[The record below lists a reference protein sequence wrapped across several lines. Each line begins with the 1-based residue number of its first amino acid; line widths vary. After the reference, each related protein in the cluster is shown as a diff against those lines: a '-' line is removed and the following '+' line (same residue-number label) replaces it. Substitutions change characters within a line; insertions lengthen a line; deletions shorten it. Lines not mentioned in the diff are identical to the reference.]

1 MNLRSILATGG
12 ALGAIALGFG
22 ASPAFAQDTT
32 AAEATPPE
40 GTIIVT
46 GSRSTTR
53 TVANSPVPVDVLSAE
68 MLTEGGQV
76 ETNKILNKLVPSFN
90 FPQPAIADGSDALR
104 PATLRG
110 LSPDQTLVLVN
121 GKRRHTAALLN
132 INGTIGRGAA
142 AVDLNSIPALAI
154 ERIEVLRDGAS
165 SQYGSDAIAGVIN
178 IRLKTASEG
187 GKAVASFGKYV
198 TTLDDVQRV
207 TGLQTNAAGQPFIDP
222 SVATA
227 AAGTRFFAANTGNEL
242 KVRDGE
248 TYTVASNVGLPIF
261 GEGYLNLTAEYRHR
275 DRTNRTGFDLR
286 PNYTASTA
294 AAFDPREASFN
305 RREFRF
311 GDPKADDFTL
321 FLNTAWPVGET
332 FEAYAFG
339 SFNQRDSVSAAN
351 YRQAANANNVDY
363 SQLAP
368 NQAPPVVN
376 PPRLTP
382 DGFLPLI
389 KTDLT
394 DYAYTAGI
402 RGEIMGFRADFSAG
416 IGSNQFDYAVE
427 NTVNASF
434 GAATQRKFDAGG
446 LKYQQRM
453 FNLDFSRDY
462 EMGFAKPLT
471 FSFGGEYRRERY
483 AIRPGEFQSFALGPF
498 FRAAIANTTLVNCTA
513 QQGVFNATTN
523 ACTFPG
529 RQGGAGSQGF
539 PGLPASARTDAR
551 RHNFAGY
558 AELDTD
564 PFEGL
569 SLTAAGRFEHY
580 SDFGDTVTGKLA
592 ARFEVIDGFAL
603 RGSVS
608 NGFRAPSLHQ
618 QVFTT
623 TSTNFISGVP
633 VDILTIPVA
642 NPIARALGARDL
654 KAEKSLNFSGG
665 FTANPLAGLTLT
677 VDYYNIRIRNRIVL
691 TENLGASGSGTAA
704 QNAQIATILRTAGFP
719 SVGAARFFINGLDTR
734 TQGVDAVMNWRVPV
748 DFGKFNLTAAYN
760 YSDQKI
766 LKYRNGLGPLA
777 TIPGL
782 VLFGRQESLRF
793 TKGQPRDKIVLSADG
808 DVGAFGFTVRSTRYG
823 KVLSPGA
830 VAPLAPNQTS
840 LSALG
845 PDDIKLGAKWITDIE
860 LRVDVAERI
869 HLAVGADN
877 AFDVYPD
884 RLPFG
889 PRPASL
895 GGGFFP
901 QNNQYN
907 GYSIFSPFGFNG
919 RFLYGRIGIDF

>member
-1 MNLRSILATGG
+1 MKLRKILTAGV
-12 ALGAIALGFG
+12 ALGAIGSG
-22 ASPAFAQDTT
+22 PAFAQDSA
-32 AAEATPPE
+32 AAEEATLPE
-40 GTIIVT
+40 SAIIVT

-53 TVANSPVPVDVLSAE
+53 TVANSPVPVDVLSGE
-68 MLTEGGQV
+68 TLTEGGQV

-90 FPQPAIADGSDALR
+90 FPQPAISDGSDALR

-110 LSPDQTLVLVN
+110 LAPDQTLVLVN

-132 INGTIGRGAA
+132 INGTVGRGSA
-142 AVDLNSIPALAI
+142 AVDMNSIPALAI

-178 IRLKTASEG
+178 VRLKTASEG

-207 TGLQTNAAGQPFIDP
+207 TGLQTNAAGQPILDP
-222 SVATA
+222 ADS
-227 AAGTRFFAANTGNEL
+227 RYFLANTAGEL
-242 KVRDGE
+242 KIRDGE

-261 GEGYLNLTAEYRHR
+261 GEGGYLNLTAEYRHR
-275 DRTNRTGFDLR
+275 SRTNRTGFDLR
-286 PNYTASTA
+286 PNYVRPSGTT
-294 AAFDPREASFN
+294 FDARELTFD

-311 GDPKADDFTL
+311 GDPKEDDFTL
-321 FLNTAWPVGET
+321 FLNSAIPLGEVFELYT
-332 FEAYAFG
+332 FA

-351 YRQAANANNVDY
+351 YRQQSNPNNVDF
-363 SQLAP
+363 SRLAP
-368 NQAPPVVN
+368 NQAPPAVN
-376 PPRLTP
+376 RPVLTP

-394 DYAYTAGI
+394 DYAYTAGL
-402 RGEIMGFRADFSAG
+402 RGEVMGWRADLSVG
-416 IGSNQFDYAVE
+416 IGSNQFDYQVQD
-427 NTVNASF
+427 TVNASLAVQ
-434 GAATQRKFDAGG
+434 GSFDAGG
-446 LKYQQRM
+446 LKYSQGLA
-453 FNLDFSRDY
+453 NLDFSRDY
-462 EMGFAKPLT
+462 ELGFAKPLT
-471 FSFGGEYRRERY
+471 VSFGGEYRNERY
-483 AIRPGEFQSFALGPF
+483 QIRPGQLESYALGPF
-498 FRAAIANTTLVNCTA
+498 FRAAISNTTATNCAA
-513 QQGVFNATTN
+513 QQGVFNATTS

-529 RQGGAGSQGF
+529 RQGGAGAQGF
-539 PGLPASARTDAR
+539 PGLPANAATDAGR
-551 RHNFAGY
+551 NNFAGY
-558 AELDTD
+558 VELDTD

-580 SDFGDTVTGKLA
+580 SEFGNTLSGKLA
-592 ARFEVIDGFAL
+592 ARFEVVDGFAL

-623 TSTNFISGVP
+623 TSTNFVSGVP
-633 VDILTIPVA
+633 VDILTLPVA

-654 KAEKSLNFSGG
+654 KPEKSLNLSGG
-665 FTANPLAGLTLT
+665 FTANPVSGLTLT
-677 VDYYNIRIRNRIVL
+677 VDYYNIRIRNRVVL
-691 TENLGASGSGTAA
+691 TENLGASGSGTSA
-704 QNAQIATILRTAGFP
+704 QNAAVASLLSAAGFP
-719 SVGAARFFINGLDTR
+719 SVGAARFFVNGLDTR

-748 DFGKFNLTAAYN
+748 DFGRFNLTAAYN
-760 YSDQKI
+760 YNDQKI
-766 LKYRNGLGPLA
+766 LRYRNDLGALA

-782 VLFGRQESLRF
+782 VLFGRTESLRF
-793 TKGQPRDKIVLSADG
+793 TRGQPQDKIVLSADG
-808 DVGAFGFTVRSTRYG
+808 DVGAFGFTVRGTRYG
-823 KVLSPGA
+823 KVLSPGS

-845 PDDIKLGAKWITDIE
+845 PDDIRLSPKWITDIE
-860 LRVDVAERI
+860 LRFDVNERI

-889 PRPASL
+889 ARPASL
-895 GGGFFP
+895 GGMFFP

-907 GYSIFSPFGFNG
+907 AYSIFSPFGFNG